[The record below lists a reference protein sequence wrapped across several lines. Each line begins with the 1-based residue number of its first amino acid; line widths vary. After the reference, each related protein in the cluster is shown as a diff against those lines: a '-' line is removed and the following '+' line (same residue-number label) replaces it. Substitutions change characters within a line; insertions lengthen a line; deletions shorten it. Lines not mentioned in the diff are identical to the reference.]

1 MATPQ
6 QGMARLIAAAE
17 SGELDDLARRFGI
30 RVITVFG
37 STGRGEPD
45 PQDLDIGVLFE
56 TRAPGDF
63 LTLYGELANLTGTE
77 IDLGDINAGS
87 PLFADRALGHAI
99 PVWECEPGAWIDAT
113 VAAALESMDTRWLRR
128 VDLERRAAG

>member
-6 QGMARLIAAAE
+6 EGMARLVAATE
-17 SGELDDLARRFGI
+17 SGELDDLARRYGI

-45 PQDLDIGVLFE
+45 PRDLDVGVLFE
-56 TRAPGDF
+56 ARAPGDF
-63 LTLYGELANLTGTE
+63 LRLHGELADLTQAE

-87 PLFADRALGHAI
+87 VLFRDRALGHATPI
-99 PVWECEPGAWIDAT
+99 WESEPGAWLAAT

-128 VDLERRAAG
+128 VDLERRAA